1 MNTEALKISLV
12 QRILSIGDVS
22 ILEKVN
28 LLLNKRNIVG
38 YNPNGVPISELEYI
52 ADINLINKD
61 IDIGTAELF
70 TSIQVRKN
78 IIDENNLA
86 SKGK

>member
-12 QRILSIGDVS
+12 QRILSIGDIS

-28 LLLNKRNIVG
+28 RLLNKRNIVG

-52 ADINLINKD
+52 ADINQINKD
-61 IDIGTAELF
+61 IDSRTAELF
-70 TSIQVRKN
+70 TSTQVRKS
-78 IIDENNLA
+78 IVDENSLA
-86 SKGK
+86 